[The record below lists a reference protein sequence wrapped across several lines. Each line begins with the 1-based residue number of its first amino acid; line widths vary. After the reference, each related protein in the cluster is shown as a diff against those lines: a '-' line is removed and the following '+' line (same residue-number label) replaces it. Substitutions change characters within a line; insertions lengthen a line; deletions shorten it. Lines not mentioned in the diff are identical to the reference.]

1 MSRLQMRGGRLV
13 WLQGAPMQKATLK
26 GRGEGGF
33 LTWILLGGAIL
44 IWLGMR
50 RQAPVSE
57 GPLEP
62 GEVGDYD
69 DPWAEV

>member
-1 MSRLQMRGGRLV
+1 
-13 WLQGAPMQKATLK
+13 MQKATLK